1 MATIFP
7 TSPTPQV
14 DDEYQG
20 YKWDGTS
27 WNLVGNTYNPA
38 SYSTS
43 APANPKPGDIWIE
56 SDVDVPSISPE
67 TILTTTT
74 AASTYQPLV
83 SGVSST
89 EIGYLDGVTS
99 AIQTQL
105 NAKQTLE
112 DSGWINVSSLSNNFT
127 APTTVAYRKLNGVVY
142 LRGNLFNGTANTGAF
157 TLPTG
162 YRPSVE
168 VVVPVQKYGTADL
181 AYVTVGTNGVVL
193 PNSTAAWLSGV
204 CFPIG

>member
-7 TSPTPQV
+7 TSPAPQV
-14 DDEYQG
+14 NDEYQG
-20 YKWDGTS
+20 YRYNGTS
-27 WNLVGNTYNPA
+27 WEIIG
-38 SYSTS
+38 
-43 APANPKPGDIWIE
+43 
-56 SDVDVPSISPE
+56 VD
-67 TILTTTT
+67 LT
-74 AASTYQPLV
+74 ADYQPRVASV
-83 SGVSST
+83 SNT
-89 EIGYLDGVTS
+89 ELGYLDGVTS

-112 DSGWINVSSLSNNFT
+112 DSGWINVSSLANNFT

-157 TLPTG
+157 TLPVG

-168 VVVPVQKYGTADL
+168 VVVPVQKYGTSNLD
-181 AYVTVGTNGVVL
+181 YVTIGTNGVVL

>member
-7 TSPTPQV
+7 TSPAPQV
-14 DDEYQG
+14 NDEYQG
-20 YKWDGTS
+20 YRYNGTS
-27 WNLVGNTYNPA
+27 WEIIGVDLTADYQPRVA
-38 SYSTS
+38 SVSSTELGYLDGVTS
-43 APANPKPGDIWIE
+43 AIQTQLNSKQA
-56 SDVDVPSISPE
+56 
-67 TILTTTT
+67 TI
-74 AASTYQPLV
+74 
-83 SGVSST
+83 SGVSDT

-112 DSGWINVSSLSNNFT
+112 DSGWINVSSLANNFT

-157 TLPTG
+157 TLPVG

-168 VVVPVQKYGTADL
+168 VVVPVQKYGTSNLD
-181 AYVTVGTNGVVL
+181 YVTIGTNGVVL